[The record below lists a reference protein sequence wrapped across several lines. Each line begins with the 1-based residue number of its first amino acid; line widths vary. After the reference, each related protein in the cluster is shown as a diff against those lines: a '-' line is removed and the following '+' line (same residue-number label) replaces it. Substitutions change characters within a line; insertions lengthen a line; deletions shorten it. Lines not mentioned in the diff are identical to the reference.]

1 MNLSEIYDRKSLGET
16 NDYYPNNKTVISS
29 DIEGK
34 PLSLFSDDVWNFST
48 YSGDVFLAMS
58 IFFWRSLKPI
68 LIRI

>member
-34 PLSLFSDDVWNFST
+34 PGRVKLEV
-48 YSGDVFLAMS
+48 
-58 IFFWRSLKPI
+58 RHKPPN
-68 LIRI
+68 